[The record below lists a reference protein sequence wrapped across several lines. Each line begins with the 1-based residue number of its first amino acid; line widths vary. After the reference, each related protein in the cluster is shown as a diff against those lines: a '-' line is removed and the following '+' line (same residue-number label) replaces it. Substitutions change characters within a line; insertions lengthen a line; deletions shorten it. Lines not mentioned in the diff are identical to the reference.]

1 MKRILENALKEF
13 NKLPGVNA
21 RVLVVEQDLL
31 KRPRG
36 ATIDAIISI
45 EIDGKVIDLPAE
57 IKKEL
62 RTAQIPKIIEQAKQN
77 PNLILL
83 TDKYYPNLYKALTD
97 SGVNYADE
105 TGRIHLKAKGIRVFK
120 EGTRNLAVTPQG
132 RPNTYTLP
140 ALKIIFHLLNKEWNT
155 LGTYRELG
163 DIGNTSLGNVN
174 KIMNKLKDEGFIV
187 STKNEMKLNKKEKL
201 FEVWVREYNQVM
213 RPKLL
218 VGNYRF
224 SESVNTREWKKLKLK
239 NGNVWGG
246 EPAGAVLTDYLIPQ
260 LLTIYT
266 NRDKKD
272 LIKKF
277 KLIPETT
284 NVQLSVFEMFWN
296 QLTNRLTQNEQVAP
310 PMIVYADLLNTN
322 DGRNIETANIIYEKY
337 IKEQLLRFR

>member
-1 MKRILENALKEF
+1 MKKILENTLKEF
-13 NKLPGVNA
+13 NELPGVKA
-21 RVLVVEQDLL
+21 KILEVEQGSL

-36 ATIDAIISI
+36 ATIDAFISI
-45 EIDGKVIDLPAE
+45 DIDGKVIDLPAE

-83 TDKYYPNLYKALTD
+83 TDKYFPNLYRALTD
-97 SGVNYADE
+97 AGVNYADE

-120 EGTRNLAVTPQG
+120 EGTRNVAVTSQG
-132 RPNTYTLP
+132 RSNTYTLP

-187 STKNEMKLNKKEKL
+187 STKNEMKLSKKEKL

-213 RPKLL
+213 RPKLF

-224 SESVNTREWKKLKLK
+224 SENVNIREWKKLKLK

-260 LLTIYT
+260 MLTIYT
-266 NRDKKD
+266 SRDKMD
-272 LIKKF
+272 LIKEF
-277 KLIPETT
+277 KLIPEPT
-284 NVQLSVFEMFWN
+284 NVQLSVFEIFWDQFMNRIN
-296 QLTNRLTQNEQVAP
+296 QNKQVAP
-310 PMIVYADLLNTN
+310 PMIVYTDLLNTN

-337 IKEQLLRFR
+337 IKEQLLRF